1 MVTNVI
7 TKCNGKDKVVDF
19 RDKLSRSLPDEYAMM
34 HQSGGKKNGGKTFPS
49 VIEMVICDF
58 TKGTGD
64 KSVTCSV
71 NIDPTMFDEWLT
83 VCRCNVGTMAVPL
96 IGRVAKD
103 AQKPWETVLAPNA
116 VNGLMKSIHRTA
128 SVAKAYGSL
137 LSKSVSIVAK
147 AVKGAEK
154 KDNGTSFNVRCPFC
168 NDTKYHMNINT
179 VKNAYSCVKCSG
191 GEKGQGALDLYARVA
206 HGVRCVKG
214 QNSRE
219 MYRKL
224 CDDLHIEAPVR
235 SRVQKTQL
243 PEVVEIHRA
252 SDEVVDKAY
261 RKLLDIKFFQLSDL
275 HRENLHRRGFSD
287 ETIERNG
294 YRSISADFPWVNRYR
309 KAKEQYQKLIP
320 SIRKDNILKRRTPER
335 LIAGLIA
342 ASILAKCGCEL
353 RGVPGFFRIDGVWCF
368 NLEPGMLIPTRN
380 AVGQIVALQVRR
392 DKPSD
397 WNDYCKRTGQNK
409 EFLRYMTISAKGL
422 PDGVTTDISQAHFP
436 LGNDSLDDPETAVCI
451 TEGPLKADAAVE
463 LKGNRKMFFIALHGT
478 SNTKTLPA
486 IFAWLKGKGVET
498 VFNVFDMDKVTNV
511 NVAKAGKRV
520 RAIAAGCGIKLAE
533 KCWDAEYAQQKLSE
547 LNAICCEHGIFV
559 PTTFNVFTDL
569 ANVSQELAK
578 RNIRHS
584 RVKNADGL
592 EEKHYWSDKT
602 KGIDDYLLSI
612 RTATGGEGASA

>member
-1 MVTNVI
+1 M
-7 TKCNGKDKVVDF
+7 GYDKFSIDIREVVKLLGLKVSPQSDF
-19 RDKLSRSLPDEYAMM
+19 
-34 HQSGGKKNGGKTFPS
+34 
-49 VIEMVICDF
+49 
-58 TKGTGD
+58 
-64 KSVTCSV
+64 
-71 NIDPTMFDEWLT
+71 
-83 VCRCNVGTMAVPL
+83 
-96 IGRVAKD
+96 
-103 AQKPWETVLAPNA
+103 
-116 VNGLMKSIHRTA
+116 
-128 SVAKAYGSL
+128 
-137 LSKSVSIVAK
+137 
-147 AVKGAEK
+147 
-154 KDNGTSFNVRCPFC
+154 NGTSFNVRCPFC

-224 CDDLHIEAPVR
+224 CDDLHIEATVR
-235 SRVQKTQL
+235 SRVQKAQL

-287 ETIERNG
+287 EAIERNG
-294 YRSISADFPWVNRYR
+294 YRSISADFPWVNRYW

-533 KCWDAEYAQQKLSE
+533 KCWDAEYAQRKLSE

>member
-1 MVTNVI
+1 M
-7 TKCNGKDKVVDF
+7 GYDKFSIDIREVVKLLGLKVSPQSDF
-19 RDKLSRSLPDEYAMM
+19 
-34 HQSGGKKNGGKTFPS
+34 
-49 VIEMVICDF
+49 
-58 TKGTGD
+58 
-64 KSVTCSV
+64 
-71 NIDPTMFDEWLT
+71 
-83 VCRCNVGTMAVPL
+83 
-96 IGRVAKD
+96 
-103 AQKPWETVLAPNA
+103 
-116 VNGLMKSIHRTA
+116 
-128 SVAKAYGSL
+128 
-137 LSKSVSIVAK
+137 
-147 AVKGAEK
+147 
-154 KDNGTSFNVRCPFC
+154 NGTSFNVRCPFC

-235 SRVQKTQL
+235 SRVQKAQL

-320 SIRKDNILKRRTPER
+320 SIRKDNILKHRTPER

-380 AVGQIVALQVRR
+380 AVGQI
-392 DKPSD
+392 S
-397 WNDYCKRTGQNK
+397 
-409 EFLRYMTISAKGL
+409 S
-422 PDGVTTDISQAHFP
+422 
-436 LGNDSLDDPETAVCI
+436 
-451 TEGPLKADAAVE
+451 
-463 LKGNRKMFFIALHGT
+463 T
-478 SNTKTLPA
+478 SWK
-486 IFAWLKGKGVET
+486 K
-498 VFNVFDMDKVTNV
+498 
-511 NVAKAGKRV
+511 
-520 RAIAAGCGIKLAE
+520 
-533 KCWDAEYAQQKLSE
+533 
-547 LNAICCEHGIFV
+547 
-559 PTTFNVFTDL
+559 
-569 ANVSQELAK
+569 
-578 RNIRHS
+578 
-584 RVKNADGL
+584 
-592 EEKHYWSDKT
+592 
-602 KGIDDYLLSI
+602 
-612 RTATGGEGASA
+612 

>member
-1 MVTNVI
+1 M
-7 TKCNGKDKVVDF
+7 GYDKFSIDIREVVKLLGLKVSPQSDF
-19 RDKLSRSLPDEYAMM
+19 
-34 HQSGGKKNGGKTFPS
+34 
-49 VIEMVICDF
+49 
-58 TKGTGD
+58 
-64 KSVTCSV
+64 
-71 NIDPTMFDEWLT
+71 
-83 VCRCNVGTMAVPL
+83 
-96 IGRVAKD
+96 
-103 AQKPWETVLAPNA
+103 
-116 VNGLMKSIHRTA
+116 
-128 SVAKAYGSL
+128 
-137 LSKSVSIVAK
+137 
-147 AVKGAEK
+147 
-154 KDNGTSFNVRCPFC
+154 NGTSFNVRCPFC

-235 SRVQKTQL
+235 SRVQKAQL

-252 SDEVVDKAY
+252 SDKVVDKAY

-287 ETIERNG
+287 EAIERNG

-436 LGNDSLDDPETAVCI
+436 LGNDSLDD
-451 TEGPLKADAAVE
+451 
-463 LKGNRKMFFIALHGT
+463 GNRCLHYGRP
-478 SNTKTLPA
+478 SQ
-486 IFAWLKGKGVET
+486 G
-498 VFNVFDMDKVTNV
+498 
-511 NVAKAGKRV
+511 
-520 RAIAAGCGIKLAE
+520 GCG
-533 KCWDAEYAQQKLSE
+533 S
-547 LNAICCEHGIFV
+547 
-559 PTTFNVFTDL
+559 
-569 ANVSQELAK
+569 
-578 RNIRHS
+578 
-584 RVKNADGL
+584 
-592 EEKHYWSDKT
+592 
-602 KGIDDYLLSI
+602 
-612 RTATGGEGASA
+612 